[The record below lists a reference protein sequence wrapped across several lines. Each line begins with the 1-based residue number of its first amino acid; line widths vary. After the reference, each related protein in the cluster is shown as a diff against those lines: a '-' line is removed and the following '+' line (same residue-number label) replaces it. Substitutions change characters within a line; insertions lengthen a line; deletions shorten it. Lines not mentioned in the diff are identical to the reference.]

1 MADEMLDEAFAF
13 DALDQEKTRDWE
25 LMSRIRSECP
35 VYRPSEGLVFT
46 LPLEDTTKAFKD
58 AKTFS
63 SVGDMRA
70 PGVTVPDEECF
81 LGEIDAPLHPKIRRL
96 LLPGFT
102 PDAANRA
109 EGWTR
114 DNIRRRLRAIAERP
128 TADLMAEFATPLPGA
143 VAAHELGIPDDLHDQ
158 VMTGATSCCTAP
170 GRRSARP
177 SAASASREPSR
188 SSRRCSTG

>member
-1 MADEMLDEAFAF
+1 M
-13 DALDQEKTRDWE
+13 
-25 LMSRIRSECP
+25 
-35 VYRPSEGLVFT
+35 YRPTEGLVFT
-46 LPLEDTTKAFKD
+46 SRLEDTTKAFKD

-109 EGWTR
+109 EGLDPRQHPSTAAGH
-114 DNIRRRLRAIAERP
+114 RRP
-128 TADLMAEFATPLPGA
+128 
-143 VAAHELGIPDDLHDQ
+143 AH
-158 VMTGATSCCTAP
+158 
-170 GRRSARP
+170 RRSD
-177 SAASASREPSR
+177 
-188 SSRRCSTG
+188 G